1 MRETIVEE
9 EITEKEVE
17 RVYCDECGDECT
29 DNHRIEP
36 QEVCKGCSSEDSFST
51 LERFESATLDAN
63 EQTYSL
69 GVNIMSSATI
79 ALLAPGIVLHAERG
93 DWWITVGLLLG
104 GAAWALAIV
113 RVVLFL

>member
-69 GVNIMSSATI
+69 DVNIM
-79 ALLAPGIVLHAERG
+79 AERRG
-93 DWWITVGLLLG
+93 RSQSSEWCCSSDQIAKHLNE
-104 GAAWALAIV
+104 
-113 RVVLFL
+113 